1 MANPML
7 DSEKKMI
14 DTADLLRQSA
24 DDMAIRRMKALKAGE
39 IDVVEFRNNVV
50 RENFLRNQVSEILL
64 KAIDSVIGGIQGE
77 QADLEKAIKK
87 ASETIKKIQAIKK
100 ALDVFAALVGLAE
113 SIALGKPQG
122 ILDAFMIVKD
132 TTQA

>member
-64 KAIDSVIGGIQGE
+64 KAIDSVIAGIQGE

-87 ASETIKKIQAIKK
+87 ANETIKKIQTIKK

-122 ILDAFMIVKD
+122 ILDAFMIVKE